1 MSFLH
6 PEFLYL
12 VPLAAIPI
20 LIHLLNRV
28 RYRRMR
34 WAAIDFLL
42 ATRQRAVRRARLRQ
56 ILLMALRTLVLAA
69 ALGALAQPILSGSMA
84 SLLGDGTQVVVLLD
98 ASASMSA
105 ADASR
110 CAFDRAKREAVT
122 AMTALPRTARAG
134 AGLFTTRCDWLFRDP
149 IQDHAAVAAT
159 IEAADLTAGGTD
171 VPGALRAAAESLTR
185 NGGGGTIWLLT
196 DLREAG
202 WRTGGSGAWNEV
214 RQALRLAGHPRVVI
228 TDVAPAIASNY
239 SVARVVLTPDL
250 LVEGDV
256 PGVTVRVAHEGSPG
270 ATRVGLYFD
279 GRLVDTRPVEF
290 TGPGTADVMFHLP
303 VLKEG
308 LYAAW
313 VELERDSIPGDDR
326 YFFLIRPTHG
336 RPVLLVDGAPS
347 GVAFEGA
354 SDFLAAALHPAPAEG
369 SVRSPFSVKV
379 ISAGELAG
387 TALGDYA
394 AVCLADVPRL
404 NPAAAESLRAY
415 VAAGGLAMVFPG
427 LHTDPA
433 AWNEA
438 VLPGVRME
446 SAVQADGDKRM
457 TINWTSPASPV
468 TATLAAEGLDRVTVA
483 RQFRLTVEP
492 PGEVLATTDGG
503 GPLLVQAPFGKGKI
517 YIFAVSCQPDASNL
531 PLTPVFLLATHRAIR
546 SHLADVSEPL
556 CWPAMTR
563 LEFPLQPG
571 KHRVLTPQGKSLP
584 LAFQEDQPGKATFAG
599 TDCAGIYQ
607 VVAEEAAPGE
617 AVAGIPVAAVNAP
630 PEESSLARIDPRE
643 VRGLLEG
650 SSVHFLEPDHVG
662 RLDADP
668 GVRSAASGFPFAVAA
683 ILLLIAEV
691 VTAWSMSRTGS
702 GQREVSLPGAG
713 PATR

>member
-149 IQDHAAVAAT
+149 IQDHTAVAAT

-202 WRTGGSGAWNEV
+202 WRTGGPGAWNEV